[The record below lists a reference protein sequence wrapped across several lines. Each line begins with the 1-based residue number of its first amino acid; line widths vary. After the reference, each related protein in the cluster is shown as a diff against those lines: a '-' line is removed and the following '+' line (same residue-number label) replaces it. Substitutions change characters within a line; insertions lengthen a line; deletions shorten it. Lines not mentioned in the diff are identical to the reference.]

1 MRPAVAGT
9 TLREI
14 VCSLIVKDEFENPR
28 NGQGIRGGV
37 NSDDSMTYLPTIK

>member
-28 NGQGIRGGV
+28 MDRE
-37 NSDDSMTYLPTIK
+37 SEEE